1 MARVA
6 ANRVFPFF
14 VSCGRSGSTLLRS
27 MFDSH
32 PDLAIPG
39 ESYFITELLP
49 NRKLYEGGSDGF
61 DTSQFIADVLRLNW
75 TTRAGVPTWIDRWGI
90 DQELLTDQVL
100 EVSPATYPDA
110 VRAVFG
116 TYARWKG
123 KDLYGDKTPA
133 YVTKILTIA
142 ELLPESRFIHLVRDG
157 RNVALAFLNAPFG
170 PRTIEEI
177 ALHWQARVM
186 AGREAGERLGPTRY
200 MEVQYEELVASAAE
214 VLDRTCRWLDLP
226 YTDSMLDHRESVK
239 GLGLGFD
246 RAHQN
251 VLRPVQ
257 KGMRDWRSQ
266 LSRPHLETFEFL
278 AGDALDSFGYPRAC
292 REFSMLRRSETSARR
307 AYLSVKKASRRVRG
321 LSSADWW

>member
-1 MARVA
+1 
-6 ANRVFPFF
+6 
-14 VSCGRSGSTLLRS
+14 

-32 PDLAIPG
+32 PSLAIPG

-49 NRKLYEGGSDGF
+49 NRKLYEAEPGGF
-61 DTSQFIADVLRLNW
+61 DTRGFMADVLKLSW
-75 TTRAGVPTWIDRWGI
+75 TTRPSEPTWVDRWGI
-90 DQELLTDQVL
+90 DREQLVKGVL
-100 EVSPATYPDA
+100 DANPASYPDA
-110 VRAVFG
+110 VRAVFN
-116 TYARWKG
+116 TYARWKE

-133 YVTKILTIA
+133 YVTKILTIG

-157 RNVALAFLNAPFG
+157 RNVALAFLHAPFG

-186 AGREAGERLGPTRY
+186 AARKAGERLGSARY
-200 MEVQYEELVASAAE
+200 MEIQYEELVASPAE
-214 VLDRTCRWLDLP
+214 VLERTCRWLDLP

-239 GLGLGFD
+239 GLGLGFG

-266 LSRPHLETFEFL
+266 LSRPQLEAFELLAGRALETF
-278 AGDALDSFGYPRAC
+278 GYSCAC
-292 REFSMLRRSETSARR
+292 RDFSLRRRAETGARSTYLR
-307 AYLSVKKASRRVRG
+307 AKKASRRVRG
-321 LSSADWW
+321 LPSADWW